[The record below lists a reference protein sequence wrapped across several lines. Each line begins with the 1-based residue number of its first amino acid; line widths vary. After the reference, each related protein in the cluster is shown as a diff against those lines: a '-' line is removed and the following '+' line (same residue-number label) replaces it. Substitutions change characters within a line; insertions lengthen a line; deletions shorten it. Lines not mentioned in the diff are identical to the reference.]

1 MTSSV
6 QGNSIIKL
14 TVSRKK
20 ILFIIPSLEEGGA
33 ERVLVNL
40 LKRLDYSLFEVDL
53 CVVENRGIYFKD
65 IPEQVNVITIF
76 NSSLWCRVFSN
87 VHIRFNINGFY
98 RLIVNRK
105 IKKHY
110 NTGISFLDSSF
121 TDILFFL
128 DEKVEKKIAWVHSSY
143 QTYRNFKK
151 FFTDKYTKRVINH
164 RYKRLDHIV
173 FVSEDSRAEFRQIFG
188 EFSSMQVIYNMID
201 AADVLKKSG
210 ERIDER
216 FDSELI
222 NIVAL
227 GVLLPVKA
235 YDKLIEAAALLK
247 KDGLGFKIRILGN
260 GFMEPQ
266 LRQMIQKLNVADV
279 VELMGFRSNPY
290 PFLKASQV
298 FVMTSVS
305 EGLPTA
311 LCEAMILG
319 LPAVVTDSSGCR
331 ELVGYGEFGM
341 MTEQTVEGI
350 YNGLKTLILSKE
362 KREYF
367 CLKSLQRAEIFNDS
381 KVLNMITRLI
391 N

>member
-1 MTSSV
+1 M
-6 QGNSIIKL
+6 G
-14 TVSRKK
+14 RKK

-40 LKRLDYSLFEVDL
+40 LKRLDYNRFDVDL
-53 CVVENRGIYFKD
+53 CVVENRGIYFNE
-65 IPEQVNVITIF
+65 IPEQVKVITIF
-76 NSSLWCRVFSN
+76 NSSLLCRIFSN
-87 VHIRFNINGFY
+87 VHIRFNINGLY
-98 RLIVNRK
+98 KRIVNRK
-105 IKKHY
+105 IRNHY
-110 NTGISFLDSSF
+110 DTGISFLDSSF
-121 TDILFFL
+121 TDLLFFL
-128 DEKVEKKIAWVHSSY
+128 GNKTEKKIAWVHSSY

-151 FFTDKYTKRVINH
+151 FFTKKYTTRVISY

-201 AADVLKKSG
+201 AADVLKKSD

-222 NIVAL
+222 NVVAL

-235 YDKLIEAAALLK
+235 YDKLIEAAVLLK

-260 GFMEPQ
+260 GYLEPQ
-266 LRQMIQKLNVADV
+266 LRQMIQKLDLKDV
-279 VELMGFRSNPY
+279 VELKGFRSNPY
-290 PFLKASQV
+290 PYLKSSQV

-350 YNGLKTLILSKE
+350 YIGLKTLILSKE

-367 CLKSLQRAEIFNDS
+367 SLKSLQRSEIFNDS
-381 KVLNMITRLI
+381 KVLSQITGLI
-391 N
+391 G